1 MIKYFRPNRTRK
13 VGVGRVQAVIAIA
26 CFVAMVGC
34 GDSIGPKTISCLPK
48 PEQTVSGLA
57 VLAAELHTAA
67 DVFAQGVEDKA
78 LRGPV
83 QLAIN
88 NLADQLLAGR
98 VAESRAAIVCLRTM
112 LASLDGVSAVELAPV
127 GLAVD
132 YIDRRINEIVQG

>member
-34 GDSIGPKTISCLPK
+34 GDSIGPKTISLPK

-57 VLAAELHTAA
+57 VLAAELHNAS
-67 DVFAQGVEDKA
+67 DGFVQGVADKGVRA
-78 LRGPV
+78 PV
-83 QLAIN
+83 QVGIK